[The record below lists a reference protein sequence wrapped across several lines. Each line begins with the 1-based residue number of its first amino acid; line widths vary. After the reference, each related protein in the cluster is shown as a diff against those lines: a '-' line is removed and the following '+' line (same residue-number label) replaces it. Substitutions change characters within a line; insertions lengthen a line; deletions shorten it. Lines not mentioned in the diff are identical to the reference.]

1 MSKTELIQVKISPQ
15 IKDFLEQKAKQKG
28 LTLSA
33 YIRMVL
39 IEMSQRE

>member
-1 MSKTELIQVKISPQ
+1 MLHIAIGDELKKELTE
-15 IKDFLEQKAKQKG
+15 KAKKKG

-39 IEMSQRE
+39 IESLK